1 MPTPRPVPP
10 PAVPAAGPGG
20 PVVVVPVT
28 ARDPEV
34 LALVDALTAEL
45 ALGGYAEEESFG
57 YSAEQL
63 AASGVRL
70 VAARAGEGLVG
81 LAGLETDGPPV
92 VAGELKRFYVA
103 PAHRGTGVADA
114 LLDALE
120 AAARDAGARV
130 LRLETGDAQAAALR
144 FYARRGF
151 RRVPA
156 FGPYVGS
163 ATSVCL
169 AREL

>member
-1 MPTPRPVPP
+1 
-10 PAVPAAGPGG
+10 
-20 PVVVVPVT
+20 
-28 ARDPEV
+28 
-34 LALVDALTAEL
+34 
-45 ALGGYAEEESFG
+45 
-57 YSAEQL
+57 
-63 AASGVRL
+63 
-70 VAARAGEGLVG
+70 
-81 LAGLETDGPPV
+81 V
-92 VAGELKRFYVA
+92 VAGELKRFFVD
-103 PAHRGTGVADA
+103 PAHRGTGLADA

-130 LRLETGDAQAAALR
+130 LRLETGDAQTAALR

-151 RRVPA
+151 RRVPS